1 MNWLFFSIATA
12 LLWGT
17 AELFYKKGA
26 QPDEKYSHLKIS
38 VWVGVVMG
46 AHAIYTLLTQDI
58 GYNPANLLIYLP
70 VSLFYIF
77 SMTFS
82 YFGMRFLEESISDP
96 IENTAGVICV
106 LLFAIFM
113 GDEFSALTW
122 IAVAVITLGVVGVS
136 YIENRGETPRKKLLG
151 KKLAIVAFCMPFVYA
166 LLDAFG
172 TFLDDAFF
180 LVEDIANAP
189 FVDVTEETIEAVANP
204 SYELPFALFALF
216 MGDEFSWLTWL
227 SVGVITV
234 GVVGVSYLENHGE
247 TTRKKNYGK
256 ALAIISFCM
265 PFVYALLDAFGTF
278 LDDAFFLIEDVA
290 SSPLVDVTE
299 ETIEAVANTS
309 YELTFALFALCLFIF
324 MKSKK
329 VKFGSVPQH
338 KDKILAAVFETA
350 GQFTYV
356 YALGGVDAVA
366 APILSSVCVVSLLL
380 SRIFLKEKLSW
391 KTYAF
396 IAVVIVG
403 ILLLAVSEEL

>member
-1 MNWLFFSIATA
+1 MSWLFFSIATA

-26 QPDEKYSHLKIS
+26 QPNEKYSHLKIC

-46 AHAIYTLLTQDI
+46 AHAIFTLVTQDI
-58 GYNPANLLIYLP
+58 NYNPMNLLIYLP
-70 VSLFYIF
+70 VSLFYII
-77 SMTFS
+77 SMAFS

-113 GDEFSALTW
+113 GDAFSVLTW
-122 IAVAVITLGVVGVS
+122 IAVGIITVGVVGVS
-136 YIENRGETPRKKLLG
+136 YLENHGETPRKKNLG
-151 KKLAIVAFCMPFVYA
+151 KKLAIVSFCMPFLYA

-189 FVDVTEETIEAVANP
+189 FVDVTEET
-204 SYELPFALFALF
+204 
-216 MGDEFSWLTWL
+216 M
-227 SVGVITV
+227 
-234 GVVGVSYLENHGE
+234 
-247 TTRKKNYGK
+247 
-256 ALAIISFCM
+256 
-265 PFVYALLDAFGTF
+265 
-278 LDDAFFLIEDVA
+278 
-290 SSPLVDVTE
+290 
-299 ETIEAVANTS
+299 EAVANTS
-309 YELTFALFALCLFIF
+309 YELTFALFALGLFIF
-324 MKSKK
+324 MKAKK
-329 VKFGSVPQH
+329 VKFGPVPQH

-403 ILLLAVSEEL
+403 ILLLAVAEEL

>member
-1 MNWLFFSIATA
+1 MSWLFFSVATA

-26 QPDEKYSHLKIS
+26 RPDEKYSHLKIC

-46 AHAIYTLLTQDI
+46 AHAIFTLLTQDI
-58 GYNPANLLIYLP
+58 GYNPVNIIRYLP
-70 VSLFYIF
+70 VSLFYII
-77 SMTFS
+77 SMAFS

-113 GDEFSALTW
+113 GDEFSVLTW
-122 IAVAVITLGVVGVS
+122 VAVGVITVGVVGVS
-136 YIENRGETPRKKLLG
+136 YLENSGETPRKKTYG
-151 KKLAIVAFCMPFVYA
+151 KALAVISFIMPFLYA

-180 LVEDIANAP
+180 LVEDISA
-189 FVDVTEETIEAVANP
+189 T
-204 SYELPFALFALF
+204 
-216 MGDEFSWLTWL
+216 
-227 SVGVITV
+227 
-234 GVVGVSYLENHGE
+234 
-247 TTRKKNYGK
+247 
-256 ALAIISFCM
+256 
-265 PFVYALLDAFGTF
+265 
-278 LDDAFFLIEDVA
+278 
-290 SSPLVDVTE
+290 PLVDVTE

-309 YELTFALFALCLFIF
+309 YELTFALFALVLFIF

-391 KTYAF
+391 KTYAC

-403 ILLLAVSEEL
+403 ILLLAVAEEL

>member
-1 MNWLFFSIATA
+1 MSWLFFSIATA

-26 QPDEKYSHLKIS
+26 QPNEKYSHLKIC

-46 AHAIYTLLTQDI
+46 AHAIFTLLTQDI
-58 GYNPANLLIYLP
+58 NYNPVNIIRYLP
-70 VSLFYIF
+70 VSLFYII
-77 SMTFS
+77 SMAFS

-106 LLFAIFM
+106 LLFA
-113 GDEFSALTW
+113 
-122 IAVAVITLGVVGVS
+122 
-136 YIENRGETPRKKLLG
+136 
-151 KKLAIVAFCMPFVYA
+151 
-166 LLDAFG
+166 
-172 TFLDDAFF
+172 
-180 LVEDIANAP
+180 
-189 FVDVTEETIEAVANP
+189 
-204 SYELPFALFALF
+204 LF
-216 MGDEFSWLTWL
+216 MGDEFSWLTWVA
-227 SVGVITV
+227 VGVIGI

-256 ALAIISFCM
+256 VLAVVAFIM
-265 PFVYALLDAFGTF
+265 PFLYALLDAFGTF

-290 SSPLVDVTE
+290 NSPLVDVTE
-299 ETIEAVANTS
+299 DTIEAVANTS
-309 YELTFALFALCLFIF
+309 YELTFALFALGLFIF
-324 MKSKK
+324 MKAKK
-329 VKFGSVPQH
+329 VKFGSVPKH

-380 SRIFLKEKLSW
+380 SRIILKEKLSW

-396 IAVVIVG
+396 IAVVIIG
-403 ILLLAVSEEL
+403 ILLLALSEEL

>member
-1 MNWLFFSIATA
+1 MSWLFFSIATA

-26 QPDEKYSHLKIS
+26 QPNEKYSHLKIC

-46 AHAIYTLLTQDI
+46 AHAIFTLLTQDI
-58 GYNPANLLIYLP
+58 NYNPVNLIRYLP
-70 VSLFYIF
+70 VSMMYIV
-77 SMTFS
+77 SMAFS

-96 IENTAGVICV
+96 IENTAGVLCV
-106 LLFAIFM
+106 VLFAVFM
-113 GDEFSALTW
+113 KDEFSVLTW
-122 IAVAVITLGVVGVS
+122 VAVAIIAIGVVGVG
-136 YIENRGETPRKKLLG
+136 YLENKGETPRKKKYG
-151 KKLAIVAFCMPFVYA
+151 KKLAIVAFIMPFIYA
-166 LLDAFG
+166 FLDAFG

-180 LVEDIANAP
+180 LVEDIAA
-189 FVDVTEETIEAVANP
+189 T
-204 SYELPFALFALF
+204 
-216 MGDEFSWLTWL
+216 
-227 SVGVITV
+227 
-234 GVVGVSYLENHGE
+234 
-247 TTRKKNYGK
+247 
-256 ALAIISFCM
+256 
-265 PFVYALLDAFGTF
+265 
-278 LDDAFFLIEDVA
+278 
-290 SSPLVDVTE
+290 PLVDVTE

-309 YELTFALFALCLFIF
+309 YELTFALFALGLFIF

-329 VKFGSVPQH
+329 VKFGAVPQH

-403 ILLLAVSEEL
+403 ILLLAVAEEL

>member
-1 MNWLFFSIATA
+1 MHWLFFSIATA

-26 QPDEKYSHLKIS
+26 RPDEKYSHLKIC

-46 AHAIYTLLTQDI
+46 LHAIFTLLTQDI
-58 GYNPANLLIYLP
+58 NYNPLNIIRYLP
-70 VSLFYIF
+70 VSLFYII
-77 SMTFS
+77 SMAFS

-96 IENTAGVICV
+96 IENTAGVICT
-106 LLFAIFM
+106 LLFVIF
-113 GDEFSALTW
+113 LQ
-122 IAVAVITLGVVGVS
+122 
-136 YIENRGETPRKKLLG
+136 
-151 KKLAIVAFCMPFVYA
+151 
-166 LLDAFG
+166 
-172 TFLDDAFF
+172 
-180 LVEDIANAP
+180 
-189 FVDVTEETIEAVANP
+189 EEI
-204 SYELPFALFALF
+204 
-216 MGDEFSWLTWL
+216 SWLTW
-227 SVGVITV
+227 VAIGVITI
-234 GVVGVSYLENHGE
+234 GVLGVSFLENHGE
-247 TTRKKNYGK
+247 TTRKKKLGK
-256 ALAIISFCM
+256 TLAVVAFCM

-299 ETIEAVANTS
+299 DTIEAVANTS
-309 YELTFALFALCLFIF
+309 YELTFALFALGIFIF
-324 MKSKK
+324 LKTKK

-356 YALGGVDAVA
+356 YALGGVDAIA

-396 IAVVIVG
+396 ITVVIVG

>member
-1 MNWLFFSIATA
+1 MSWLFFSIATA
-12 LLWGT
+12 VLWGT

-26 QPDEKYSHLKIS
+26 LPNEKYSHLKIS

-46 AHAIYTLLTQDI
+46 IHAIYTLLTQDI
-58 GYNPANLLIYLP
+58 GYNPVNLLIYLP

-106 LLFAIFM
+106 LLFSIFM
-113 GDEFSALTW
+113 GDEFSLLTW
-122 IAVAVITLGVVGVS
+122 IAVAVITVGVVGVS
-136 YIENRGETPRKKLLG
+136 YVENHGETQRKKNLG

-180 LVEDIANAP
+180 LVEDIADAP
-189 FVDVTEETIEAVANP
+189 F
-204 SYELPFALFALF
+204 
-216 MGDEFSWLTWL
+216 
-227 SVGVITV
+227 
-234 GVVGVSYLENHGE
+234 
-247 TTRKKNYGK
+247 
-256 ALAIISFCM
+256 
-265 PFVYALLDAFGTF
+265 
-278 LDDAFFLIEDVA
+278 
-290 SSPLVDVTE
+290 VDVTE

-309 YELTFALFALCLFIF
+309 YELTFALFALGLFIF
-324 MKSKK
+324 MKAKK
-329 VKFGSVPQH
+329 VKFGPVPQH

-356 YALGGVDAVA
+356 YALGGVDAIA

-396 IAVVIVG
+396 IAVVIIG
-403 ILLLAVSEEL
+403 ILLLAVAEEL

>member
-1 MNWLFFSIATA
+1 MSWLFFSIATA
-12 LLWGT
+12 VLWGT

-26 QPDEKYSHLKIS
+26 RPDEKYSHLKIS

-46 AHAIYTLLTQDI
+46 IHAIYTLLTQDI
-58 GYNPANLLIYLP
+58 GYNPVNLLIYLP

-106 LLFAIFM
+106 LLFSIFM
-113 GDEFSALTW
+113 GDEFSLLTW
-122 IAVAVITLGVVGVS
+122 IAVIVITVGVVGVS
-136 YIENRGETPRKKLLG
+136 YVENHGETQRKKNLG

-189 FVDVTEETIEAVANP
+189 FVDVTEETIEAVAN
-204 SYELPFALFALF
+204 
-216 MGDEFSWLTWL
+216 
-227 SVGVITV
+227 
-234 GVVGVSYLENHGE
+234 
-247 TTRKKNYGK
+247 
-256 ALAIISFCM
+256 
-265 PFVYALLDAFGTF
+265 
-278 LDDAFFLIEDVA
+278 
-290 SSPLVDVTE
+290 
-299 ETIEAVANTS
+299 TS
-309 YELTFALFALCLFIF
+309 YELTFALFALGLFIF
-324 MKSKK
+324 MKAKK
-329 VKFGSVPQH
+329 VKFGPVPQH
-338 KDKILAAVFETA
+338 TDKILAAVFETA

-396 IAVVIVG
+396 IAVVIFG
-403 ILLLAVSEEL
+403 ILLLAVAEEL